1 MIETAAVRD
10 ALFDVRIRAIASNG
24 SGDIFVAFSTANA
37 ATAAMGPTTGVTVLN
52 NSRISALFEAT
63 VEATEEAIIN
73 AMIAAE
79 TMVGR
84 DGNRTEAIPHDRL
97 REILRAYNRLNN

>member
-1 MIETAAVRD
+1 M
-10 ALFDVRIRAIASNG
+10 
-24 SGDIFVAFSTANA
+24 AFSTANA
-37 ATAAMGPTTGVTVLN
+37 ATAGARPTTEVTVLS
-52 NSRISALFEAT
+52 NSQISTLFEAT

-84 DGNRTEAIPHDRL
+84 DGNRSEAISHDRL
-97 REILRAYNRLNN
+97 REVLRAYNRLNN

>member
-1 MIETAAVRD
+1 MRNVWL
-10 ALFDVRIRAIASNG
+10 ALVLLICLSLP
-24 SGDIFVAFSTANA
+24 
-37 ATAAMGPTTGVTVLN
+37 ATAAAQPATEVMILS
-52 NSRISALFEAT
+52 NSRISTLFEAT

-84 DGNRTEAIPHDRL
+84 DGNRSEAIPHERL
-97 REILRAYNRLNN
+97 REILREYNRLDN